1 MHARH
6 FTWGVASFKTFI
18 ILLLSPTDCV
28 AQNNRDQKSKT
39 KVLAGAHSP
48 RNPWEGSRLCFQGF
62 PVGPLQ
68 LQPSVSAS
76 IITCCSPCETVSPFS
91 TRTRSSWVKRPLYSR
106 VTSTWLITPLA
117 NCILFIRSP
126 YETLEGRTPTYL
138 LGDTMQNITLLIL
151 HFMLIKTMTIY
162 DHQPFSSQS
171 NHLRKGRSFNLPIIM
186 VD

>member
-39 KVLAGAHSP
+39 KVLAGPHSP

-68 LQPSVSAS
+68 LRPSVSAS

-91 TRTRSSWVKRPLYSR
+91 TRTQSSWVKRPLYSR
-106 VTSTWLITPLA
+106 DGTQNHALDA
-117 NCILFIRSP
+117 ILYHPQQSHLVGNPALGLSLFLLYPRKP
-126 YETLEGRTPTYL
+126 ETQGWKDPA
-138 LGDTMQNITLLIL
+138 
-151 HFMLIKTMTIY
+151 
-162 DHQPFSSQS
+162 
-171 NHLRKGRSFNLPIIM
+171 
-186 VD
+186 